1 MQRAK
6 SLQNSWEKLNRSN
19 RLVTAE
25 LQKLWKNATFL
36 PFSPSSG
43 NWPTCSW
50 FMFSNQ
56 TLKPQEEG
64 VTFAC
69 WPDRCWSSQ
78 AGAWSTQVQDN
89 YPISYP
95 YIDCQW
101 FSMIGSLS
109 PFTDVFT
116 WAPPLPDVSSTS
128 PLSNTPGCTS
138 CWTLGRDLLHTFK
151 DYLSLVHIIVT
162 VMIIIMSS
170 MSPNHHI
177 DLF

>member
-1 MQRAK
+1 M
-6 SLQNSWEKLNRSN
+6 LCGSN
-19 RLVTAE
+19 LT
-25 LQKLWKNATFL
+25 LWKD
-36 PFSPSSG
+36 G
-43 NWPTCSW
+43 YICSW

-89 YPISYP
+89 YPISYS
-95 YIDCQW
+95 YLDCQW

-116 WAPPLPDVSSTS
+116 LAPPLPDVSSTS
-128 PLSNTPGCTS
+128 LLSNTPGCTS

-151 DYLSLVHIIVT
+151 DSFSLVHIIVT

-170 MSPNHHI
+170 MSPNHQNTLWTFKTSKAWLVI
-177 DLF
+177 LIYFRSFITFPWSQCE

>member
-1 MQRAK
+1 M
-6 SLQNSWEKLNRSN
+6 LCGSN
-19 RLVTAE
+19 LT
-25 LQKLWKNATFL
+25 LWKD
-36 PFSPSSG
+36 G
-43 NWPTCSW
+43 YICSW

-89 YPISYP
+89 YPTSYP
-95 YIDCQW
+95 YLDCQW
-101 FSMIGSLS
+101 FSMIDSLS
-109 PFTDVFT
+109 KFTDVFT
-116 WAPPLPDVSSTS
+116 LAPPLPDVSSTF

-151 DYLSLVHIIVT
+151 DSLSIEHIIVT
-162 VMIIIMSS
+162 VMIIMISS
-170 MSPNHHI
+170 MSQNYQQHFVNIQNIQSMISHI